1 DTGTD
6 QMVLAPREGEAVVP
20 LTVEEDDSSTAVLI
34 TKLQF
39 DRQGDEEATEEEIAL
54 ANSLGIF
61 ALDLSDERTS
71 SEAAATTPTVFKGI
85 EELTDE
91 ELRKSVVY
99 TLPRGSVGIS
109 NAMKEMNL
117 GQPLSKA
124 LTKGVQKGSGS
135 AGLNLSTK
143 APPPVPPKKA
153 PQPKATSSTDT
164 DVFMRPTDVPGKASA
179 STPKEPLQP
188 PPKKMPVQRAPS
200 PAAKTAAKTAARPAS
215 PPGREGTWIKGTD
228 LPPLSAGT
236 RPISDEKKRRLG
248 GKCTFILRGFTNKP
262 EYGDRTPN
270 IRLRAGDL
278 SADWEEFLS
287 ALGQIWRGLR
297 VSDIMQV
304 FQQPPDGKARYEVFA
319 KVTSEHEIAV
329 LRVRCMQGHSG
340 EMLSDYVDI
349 LETHAAV
356 HTFVDWDASLT
367 TRPKIG
373 AYDLYSVSF
382 QQFPHKLGYHGT
394 YQRNFAN
401 ITKYGLVPGGMITR
415 SGLRANAE
423 IEFVIDLQLAVL
435 DGLRLLETKAGALE
449 TPDWISNK
457 YLVYAYKRGSAEP
470 IWANPAYPAF
480 RLRVDKAL
488 DGWDK
493 DGATPYI
500 LDPDEDMYN
509 RYDCFLDLLDDAL
522 SDYIGEWAPVAA
534 DSKVPYYLQTDPLTG
549 VKGGYQIRKNPT
561 TDDYAEASQGEY
573 GRSLCVWVSKAGRSL
588 PPRARREP
596 EHWIKNELIN
606 IPGFVCSQCS
616 NKYVDGMVECGVCR
630 RRLGEITD
638 LSVIAEPDR
647 QRRLAALEGRLPNI
661 IDLQPSAGLNKQR
674 VRASGKG
681 EEASDRVQ
689 STASTIRAKVINQ
702 QKQADHKFSTT
713 PQDRMN
719 IDPLQAHNFAK
730 AGLSFFTVEA
740 LQRFANVR
748 LPNPRGKGKGKGS
761 ATLYDAT
768 GKLAFVWVTGQSEI
782 DLLTECLVCFHDRF
796 YTIDEIAVFI
806 KAVKS
811 NQQEFSVLLFNG
823 EKHHM
828 VQNEILAIMSE
839 LANVFARELPQ
850 SRAPDELGYPEL
862 VLSRELAVP
871 PGVSELGHR
880 QLNQLLANTPYFQ
893 RQPQY
898 FMDRRIGQS
907 SVARQRFTTSAP
919 AQERRPPAP
928 PAPTARRGRSS
939 DERASPRTGT
949 ERNRTRSPIGRNR
962 PTETHI
968 RTSGSAFLGDRPD
981 DSHTAAS
988 SSGPTPPENPP
999 PRRAQRDPNS
1009 YISDD
1014 DWAAMRSGRPF
1025 TAPETDASAANDTGS
1040 VASEISSVIDLT
1052 RPAQWAERYR
1062 RRPNDPVTFGYFSDT
1077 VRISDRERRARQ
1089 TVVDFF
1095 EQLETAG
1102 FLYANFRLGYDE
1114 FGNMIDP
1121 NYARRLGWNRVDQ
1134 YQWAVFAC
1142 MTEEVYIAE
1151 HVINMIPSHDNPH
1164 GFTSMDTSHVQWYL
1178 QGWRHEVYNHRTG
1191 HRDRLY

>member
-1 DTGTD
+1 
-6 QMVLAPREGEAVVP
+6 LPP
-20 LTVEEDDSSTAVLI
+20 
-34 TKLQF
+34 
-39 DRQGDEEATEEEIAL
+39 
-54 ANSLGIF
+54 SL
-61 ALDLSDERTS
+61 
-71 SEAAATTPTVFKGI
+71 
-85 EELTDE
+85 
-91 ELRKSVVY
+91 LRS
-99 TLPRGSVGIS
+99 LHRH
-109 NAMKEMNL
+109 
-117 GQPLSKA
+117 
-124 LTKGVQKGSGS
+124 
-135 AGLNLSTK
+135 
-143 APPPVPPKKA
+143 
-153 PQPKATSSTDT
+153 
-164 DVFMRPTDVPGKASA
+164 
-179 STPKEPLQP
+179 
-188 PPKKMPVQRAPS
+188 
-200 PAAKTAAKTAARPAS
+200 
-215 PPGREGTWIKGTD
+215 WIKGTD

-248 GKCTFILRGFTNKP
+248 GKCTLILRGFTNKP

-297 VSDIMQV
+297 VSDIMQM

-319 KVTSEHEIAV
+319 KVTSEHEIEI

-340 EMLSDYVDI
+340 EMLSDHVDI

-356 HTFVDWDASLT
+356 HTFVDWDPEWL
-367 TRPKIG
+367 RQ
-373 AYDLYSVSF
+373 D
-382 QQFPHKLGYHGT
+382 
-394 YQRNFAN
+394 N
-401 ITKYGLVPGGMITR
+401 

-435 DGLRLLETKAGALE
+435 DGLRLLETRAGALE

-488 DGWDK
+488 DAWDK

-534 DSKVPYYLQTDPLTG
+534 DSKVPYFLHTDRLTG
-549 VKGGYQIRKNPT
+549 IKGGYQIRKNPA
-561 TDDYAEASQGEY
+561 TDDYAEASEGEF
-573 GRSLCVWVSKAGRSL
+573 GRSLCVWVSK
-588 PPRARREP
+588 
-596 EHWIKNELIN
+596 
-606 IPGFVCSQCS
+606 
-616 NKYVDGMVECGVCR
+616 
-630 RRLGEITD
+630 
-638 LSVIAEPDR
+638 
-647 QRRLAALEGRLPNI
+647 
-661 IDLQPSAGLNKQR
+661 
-674 VRASGKG
+674 
-681 EEASDRVQ
+681 
-689 STASTIRAKVINQ
+689 
-702 QKQADHKFSTT
+702 
-713 PQDRMN
+713 
-719 IDPLQAHNFAK
+719 AHNFAK
-730 AGLSFFTVEA
+730 AGLSFFIIEA

-768 GKLAFVWVTGQSEI
+768 GKLAFVWVSGQSEI

-796 YTIDEIAVFI
+796 YTIDEIAVLI

-811 NQQEFSVLLFNG
+811 NQQEFSILLFNG

-850 SRAPDELGYPEL
+850 SRTPDERGYPEII
-862 VLSRELAVP
+862 LSRELAVP
-871 PGVSELGHR
+871 PGATELGHR

-893 RQPQY
+893 KQPQY

-907 SVARQRFTTSAP
+907 TVFANVLQLRRPLKSAGHQCRRLPQLDVVAALTSVP
-919 AQERRPPAP
+919 AQGQ
-928 PAPTARRGRSS
+928 ARRGPGLVPRSGETAPLRRIS
-939 DERASPRTGT
+939 APVEPPCQTTA
-949 ERNRTRSPIGRNR
+949 TR
-962 PTETHI
+962 
-968 RTSGSAFLGDRPD
+968 
-981 DSHTAAS
+981 
-988 SSGPTPPENPP
+988 
-999 PRRAQRDPNS
+999 QRLPLDH
-1009 YISDD
+1009 ISDA

-1077 VRISDRERRARQ
+1077 VRISDRERRSRQ

-1102 FLYANFRLGYDE
+1102 FLYSNFRLGYDE

-1142 MTEEVYIAE
+1142 MTEEVYIPE

-1164 GFTSMDTSHVQWYL
+1164 GFTSLDTSHVQWFL

-1191 HRDRLY
+1191 RRDRLY